1 MTTVVPDTER
11 QPTTRV
17 SVHDGTLEG
26 LALGPVDAFL
36 GIPYATPPVGDLRFL
51 SPRPLTPWDGVRP
64 ATSLGHPSPQ
74 SNSDYPA
81 WQDPNRPSEDCLV
94 LNVWAPTRREAA
106 LPVMVWLHGGAC
118 VYGSAGAPVYDGA
131 RLAELGDV
139 VVVSINHRLNA
150 FGYTWFGDLVPD
162 LCEHA
167 NPGQLDIEMALGWV
181 RQNIAA
187 FGGDAS
193 NTTVFGESGGGGKIG
208 ALCASPSAA
217 GLFDK
222 MIIQS
227 GPKLMVHQRAEATE
241 VAQALVNALGL
252 DDVSMET
259 LQAIESERITAAAD
273 AVMEQ
278 FGIFAFEPV
287 LDGTHMSAQPWQGEA
302 LGAGVPLLIGTTT
315 HESISL
321 SPGMAD
327 LQSVDT
333 EFRTEIKRF
342 FLSPTLSDEQWNQ
355 VIEAYRNLDAE
366 ASVPELAVAVTT
378 DLSLWASTIE
388 IIQRRAATT
397 APTFAFEFA
406 WRTPCFGSVWSPHG
420 GELPFVFG
428 NLEYPTAWDGND
440 TADLRAQYDPEGAR
454 YRLCGEVIAAWASFA
469 RSGDPST
476 VQVPWPAWTETTQS
490 TMVMDREGSR
500 VEAGH
505 ATARWAVVRALP
517 RGC

>member
-1 MTTVVPDTER
+1 
-11 QPTTRV
+11 V
-17 SVHDGTLEG
+17 SVAVRSGAKGCVEVRVADGVLEG
-26 LALGPVDAFL
+26 LSLGPVDAFL
-36 GIPYATPPVGDLRFL
+36 GIPYAIPPVGNLRFL
-51 SPRPLTPWDGVRP
+51 SPRPFTPWDGVRP

-74 SNSDYPA
+74 TNPDYPA
-81 WQDPNRPSEDCLV
+81 WLDPHRPSEDCLV

-106 LPVMVWLHGGAC
+106 LPVMVWLHGGGC
-118 VYGSAGAPVYDGA
+118 VFGSSGAHLYDGA
-131 RLAELGDV
+131 RLAELGEV

-150 FGYTWFGDLVPD
+150 FGYTWFGDLIPE
-162 LCEHA
+162 LREHA

-187 FGGDAS
+187 FGGDAL
-193 NTTVFGESGGGGKIG
+193 NATVFGESGGGVKIG

-333 EFRTEIKRF
+333 EFRTGVKGY
-342 FLSPTLSDEQWNQ
+342 FLSPTLSDQQWNQ
-355 VIEAYRNLDAE
+355 VIEA
-366 ASVPELAVAVTT
+366 
-378 DLSLWASTIE
+378 
-388 IIQRRAATT
+388 
-397 APTFAFEFA
+397 
-406 WRTPCFGSVWSPHG
+406 
-420 GELPFVFG
+420 
-428 NLEYPTAWDGND
+428 
-440 TADLRAQYDPEGAR
+440 
-454 YRLCGEVIAAWASFA
+454 
-469 RSGDPST
+469 
-476 VQVPWPAWTETTQS
+476 
-490 TMVMDREGSR
+490 
-500 VEAGH
+500 
-505 ATARWAVVRALP
+505 
-517 RGC
+517 

>member
-1 MTTVVPDTER
+1 MVSVVSDTAR
-11 QPTTRV
+11 QPTPRV
-17 SVHDGTLEG
+17 IVHDGTLEG

-36 GIPYATPPVGDLRFL
+36 GIPYAAPPVGGLRFL
-51 SPRPLTPWDGVRP
+51 SPRPFTPWDGVRP
-64 ATSLGHPSPQ
+64 ATSLGHPCPQ
-74 SNSDYPA
+74 TNSDYPA

-118 VYGSAGAPVYDGA
+118 VYGSAGAPVHDGA

-150 FGYTWFGDLVPD
+150 FGYTWFGDLVPE

-167 NPGQLDIEMALGWV
+167 NPGQRDIEMALGWV

-193 NTTVFGESGGGGKIG
+193 NITVFGESGGGGKIG

-241 VAQALVNALGL
+241 VAQALVSALGL
-252 DDVSMET
+252 DEVSMET
-259 LQAIESERITAAAD
+259 LQAIESERLTEAAD

-287 LDGTHMSAQPWQGEA
+287 LDGTHMSAQPWRGEA

-321 SPGMAD
+321 SPGIAD

-333 EFRTEIKRF
+333 EFLAEVKGF
-342 FLSPTLSDEQWNQ
+342 FLSPLLSDEQWNQ
-355 VIEAYRNLDAE
+355 VIGAYRNLDAE

-378 DLSLWASTIE
+378 DLSLWASTRE
-388 IIQRRAATT
+388 ILQRRAATT
-397 APTFAFEFA
+397 ASTFAFEFA
-406 WRTPCFGSVWSPHG
+406 WRTPCFGSAWSPHG

-440 TADLRAQYDPEGAR
+440 TADMRAQDDPEGAR

-476 VQVPWPAWTETTQS
+476 VQVPWPAWTETTQP
-490 TMVMDREGSR
+490 TMVLDRKASR

-505 ATARWAVVRALP
+505 TSARWAVLRALP